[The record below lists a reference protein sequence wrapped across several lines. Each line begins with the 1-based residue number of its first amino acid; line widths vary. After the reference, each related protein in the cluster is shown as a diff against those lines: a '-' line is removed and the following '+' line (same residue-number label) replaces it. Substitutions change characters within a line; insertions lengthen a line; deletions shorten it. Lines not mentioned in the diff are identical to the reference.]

1 MQPTQLLAVKRLS
14 MTKTDSQTETHAGLV
29 PADVPFLGWS
39 RAALEFR
46 RKVAE
51 MAPGGFFRPLI
62 VGDPGVGKRTMARA
76 WLHVSG
82 KSAEERPIV
91 NLDTQGDELPERC
104 IAFTTRRPPPGRPY
118 FQLHTGTWDETD
130 GSVPAPGTLPA
141 DLMQRFAIT
150 MYMPPIHRHREID
163 ALAFLHYC
171 CWVRI
176 RSAGVI
182 YRRIDAGLIH
192 HILFKNDWPA
202 NLEGLSRA
210 LKHLAYSDWRD
221 ARMADQGGVGATRS
235 NS

>member
-1 MQPTQLLAVKRLS
+1 
-14 MTKTDSQTETHAGLV
+14 
-29 PADVPFLGWS
+29 
-39 RAALEFR
+39 
-46 RKVAE
+46 
-51 MAPGGFFRPLI
+51 
-62 VGDPGVGKRTMARA
+62 MARA
-76 WLHVSG
+76 WRRVARRG
-82 KSAEERPIV
+82 KGEWPIID
-91 NLDTQGDELPERC
+91 LDTRRRALPDRC
-104 IAFTTRRPPPGRPY
+104 IVVTTKRPPSDRPCFLLESGAWGDAPQRPPG
-118 FQLHTGTWDETD
+118 E
-130 GSVPAPGTLPA
+130 PALPA